1 MSGYIEFHRDCPN
14 CGSHDALTVFEDG
27 GAKCFSC
34 GWTWKDFY
42 HKHNKE
48 NSTSS
53 IKKERKS
60 DTEIMKEIVEDAGR
74 IPASGIPDRF
84 LTAETCKFY
93 GVKVI
98 VRDGGIAQH
107 IYPYYDHNGDVVAQ
121 KIRTVEGKQFN
132 WRGNATRAQLFGQ
145 NLFPAKGRF
154 ITITEGEI
162 DAMSVWQMSGG
173 KSAVVSVKGG
183 AESALKEVKSQYQY
197 LDSFENIIICFDGD
211 TAGVKAA
218 KKVAEILPPK
228 KVKIVKLTKEMKD
241 ANEFLKAGKSA
252 DFNNLWWKAE
262 EYRPDDIVNY
272 SDLWERVKDFSKS
285 RTYLPTP
292 WEGLNEKICGFR
304 ETQLITIAAGTG
316 MGKSA
321 FLRTIMNHYLKTTD
335 VKIGAMFL
343 EEVAEDTVVSMMSL
357 EAGLNLRRPE
367 VWKEQSEA
375 DLKKWFIESG
385 ANRRIELYDGFDFD
399 DIDLL
404 MDKIRYL
411 NRARDC
417 KIIILDHLTMVV
429 DDAEN
434 STQALNK
441 LVADLKK
448 IAVEL
453 GIIIITAC
461 HLRKAQNAAKQTE
474 EGGRVTLDDLK
485 QSSSVKQLSDIVIGL
500 ERNGQSD
507 NPVEANTTKIRV
519 LKDRDFGSKG
529 VAAAAVYEKET
540 TRLIEV
546 SLESLEDIDD

>member
-1 MSGYIEFHRDCPN
+1 MGTVVELHRPCPN
-14 CGSHDALTVFEDG
+14 CGSSDALSVYADG

-34 GWTWKDFY
+34 GRSWKDFY
-42 HKHNKE
+42 HKGTIEQSKDFYHKG
-48 NSTSS
+48 
-53 IKKERKS
+53 KGDKQP
-60 DTEIMKEIVEDAGR
+60 MKDIVEDAGR
-74 IPASGIPDRF
+74 IPVNGIPDRH
-84 LTAETCKFY
+84 LTTETCKVF

-98 VRDGGIAQH
+98 VKDGGIAQH
-107 IYPYYDHNGDVVAQ
+107 IYPYHDSAGNLVAQ
-121 KIRTVEGKQFN
+121 KIRTVEGKQFS
-132 WRGNATRAQLFGQ
+132 WRGPSHNATFFGQ

-154 ITITEGEI
+154 ITITEGEL
-162 DAMSVWQMSGG
+162 DAMAVYQMSGG
-173 KSAVVSVKGG
+173 KSATVSIKGG
-183 AESALKEVKSQYQY
+183 AESALKEVKNNYQY
-197 LDSFENIIICFDGD
+197 LDSFDNIIVCFDGD
-211 TAGVKAA
+211 AAGQKAA

-228 KVKIVKLTKEMKD
+228 KVKIVKMPKDCKD
-241 ANEFLKAGKSA
+241 ACEFLKQGKTSE
-252 DFNNLWWKAE
+252 FNSLWWKAE

-272 SDLWERVKDFSKS
+272 SDLWERVLDFSKN
-285 RTYLPTP
+285 RTYIPTP

-304 ETQLITIAAGTG
+304 EGQLVTFAAGTG

-321 FLRTIMNHYLKTTD
+321 FLRAIIYHYLKTTD

-357 EAGLNLRRPE
+357 EGGLNLRKPD
-367 VWKEQSEA
+367 VWKAQSES
-375 DLKKWFIESG
+375 DLKHWFEESG

-453 GIIIITAC
+453 GIIIVTAC
-461 HLRKAQNAAKQTE
+461 HLRKSQNAAKQSE

-507 NPVEANTTKIRV
+507 DPSEANTTKIRV

-529 VAAAAVYEKET
+529 VAAAVVYDKDT
-540 TRLIEV
+540 TRLTEI
-546 SLESLEDIDD
+546 SLEDIGDDE